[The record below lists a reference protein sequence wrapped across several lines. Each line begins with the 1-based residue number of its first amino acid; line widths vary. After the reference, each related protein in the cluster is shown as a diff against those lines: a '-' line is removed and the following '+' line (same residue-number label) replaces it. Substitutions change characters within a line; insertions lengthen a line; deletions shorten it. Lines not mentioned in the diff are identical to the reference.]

1 MDSFVPEWTVPS
13 ETLRTPSLPAVERA
27 MAVLEEIA
35 HSRSGLSLSELT
47 QKLKLPRSSMHCLL
61 VTLERCG
68 YLQRSNGRGRYHFGA
83 KIFSLTNLALGG
95 IGFRD
100 VASPFLRALV
110 RRTGMAVHMAIL
122 AHDQAV
128 LIEQVT
134 PAGVSRLATWLG
146 KSLEVHCTALGKA
159 LIAYLPEEDLNRII
173 SEHGFTR
180 LNDNTI
186 VSPRKLLDELARTRR
201 NGYSIDDEEAD
212 IGMRCIGA
220 PVFNSE
226 GRVVTAISLMG
237 TTEQVTPENLD
248 ALCTD
253 LKATAE
259 AISERFGYAKAAGNC
274 GKRA

>member
-1 MDSFVPEWTVPS
+1 VPEWAVAS
-13 ETLRTPSLPAVERA
+13 ESLKTPSLPAVERA

-35 HSRSGLSLSELT
+35 HSRSGMSLTELT

-68 YLQRSNGRGRYHFGA
+68 YLQRGNSRGRYHFGA

-95 IGFRD
+95 IGLREI
-100 VASPFLRALV
+100 ANPFLRALV
-110 RRTGMAVHMAIL
+110 RRTGLTAHMAIL

-134 PAGVSRLATWLG
+134 PAGVSRVATWLG
-146 KSLEVHCTALGKA
+146 KSLEVHCSALGKA

-173 SEHGFTR
+173 RDHGLPK

-186 VSPRKLLDELARTRR
+186 VSPRKLLEELARTRR

-212 IGMRCIGA
+212 MGTRCLGA

-237 TTEQVTPENLD
+237 TTEQVTPETLD
-248 ALCTD
+248 ALLTD
-253 LKATAE
+253 LKRTAE
-259 AISERFGYAKAAGNC
+259 AVSERFGYSQPVDSCA
-274 GKRA
+274 RRL